1 MASLDPWAGDPRP
14 PRRWQT
20 ECYPLAMAAI
30 RGKERGVVQA
40 CTGAGKTRLQIAIL
54 RTAAAT
60 LRDGWR
66 LVVTVPKVSL
76 VEQTGRD
83 VAAALGSVSLYYTRR
98 KEVAAPV
105 VVCCIDSLDTLLTDL
120 EVRGLR
126 VALWMADECHRGNTA
141 AVRATVERMQP
152 VTRIGLTATPYTR
165 VVGEALIGWDRLVYG
180 YTIDQAAKDGVLVDY
195 RPVLWDGPP
204 QEDAAA
210 VDATLS
216 MIRRFA
222 PPGPGIVSAPSCA
235 EADALA
241 EALRAEGIP
250 AEAIHTKVP
259 GGAKARARLIE
270 RLRVGDLRCLVHVD
284 LLTEGVDL
292 PWLLWLAMHRPRGSA
307 VAIVQEVGRVLR
319 SHPGKTE
326 AVVLLPHL
334 TPVARS
340 IGRDAELAATA
351 EDRARVLREAVE
363 RELQDLDTPLPLA
376 VSVGDVDGWIA
387 ALLQRCAV
395 DGITIPA
402 SQVVQR
408 AMAPTS
414 EQVRIL
420 GELAVGHSSPIRYLE
435 STQRDPLRA
444 AIQHPEVLTRGAA
457 SDLIALCTA
466 LRRRAGEVKRS
477 TGEWWKGLRGEG
489 WPEAPALGKPK
500 RAA

>member
-1 MASLDPWAGDPRP
+1 MASIDPWAGDDRP

-83 VAAALGSVSLYYTRR
+83 VAAALGAVSLYYTRR
-98 KEVAAPV
+98 KEVSAPV

-126 VALWMADECHRGNTA
+126 VALWMADECHRGNTT

-180 YTIDQAAKDGVLVDY
+180 YTIDRAIEEGVLVPF
-195 RPVLWDGPP
+195 RPVLWDGD
-204 QEDAAA
+204 EDTPTIE
-210 VDATLS
+210 ATLS

-222 PPGPGIVSAPSCA
+222 PAGPGIVSAPSCA
-235 EADALA
+235 DADALA
-241 EALRAEGIP
+241 DALRADGIP
-250 AEAIHTKVP
+250 AEAIHTKVA

-319 SHPGKTE
+319 SYPGKTE

-334 TPVARS
+334 TPVVRS
-340 IGRDAELAATA
+340 IGRAAELEPDAV
-351 EDRARVLREAVE
+351 ERARVLREAAE

-395 DGITIPA
+395 DGITIPE

-414 EQVRIL
+414 GQVRIL

-466 LRRRAGEVKRS
+466 LRRAAGQHKAR